1 MPEPR
6 LAYNVPLPPDL
17 NLAIMVMLSFH
28 LGPGNAISRTRL
40 RDSLRE
46 FAINEGQL
54 RERIKHLRRSG
65 HLVGES
71 RGSSEHPERSGAK
84 LHPVRSLGTK
94 DQGENGGYYLIT
106 TPGEL
111 KDFLCRE
118 YQAKINDMQQTVE
131 AMTKAASQRWGPD
144 TIQLKVV

>member
-28 LGPGNAISRTRL
+28 LGRGNAISRTHL
-40 RDSLRE
+40 CDSLRE
-46 FAINEGQL
+46 FNINEGQL
-54 RERIKHLRRSG
+54 RERIKRLRRSG
-65 HLVGES
+65 HLVGSVGGEA
-71 RGSSEHPERSGAK
+71 EHPERT
-84 LHPVRSLGTK
+84 PSLARGKSK
-94 DQGENGGYYLIT
+94 DLENGGYYLIT
-106 TPGEL
+106 TPEEL

-118 YQAKINDMQQTVE
+118 YQVKIYDMQQTVE

-144 TIQLKVV
+144 TIQLKLV